1 MNHFLLGKAIF
12 WFILCLRRQSRIKPP
27 GYWDLW
33 EDINFNICIL
43 LCTLQCSYYLYIIMC
58 IIISLG
64 VLSIC
69 GLRHNS
75 SNVNNSFI
83 LLNYFITK
91 LLIIQHCGESDYK
104 LIEILRQK
112 QTRITTIQKML
123 QSVVKLISIQL
134 YYRIYK
140 HL

>member
-1 MNHFLLGKAIF
+1 
-12 WFILCLRRQSRIKPP
+12 
-27 GYWDLW
+27 
-33 EDINFNICIL
+33 
-43 LCTLQCSYYLYIIMC
+43 MC

-69 GLRHNS
+69 GLMHNS

-83 LLNYFITK
+83 SLNNFITK